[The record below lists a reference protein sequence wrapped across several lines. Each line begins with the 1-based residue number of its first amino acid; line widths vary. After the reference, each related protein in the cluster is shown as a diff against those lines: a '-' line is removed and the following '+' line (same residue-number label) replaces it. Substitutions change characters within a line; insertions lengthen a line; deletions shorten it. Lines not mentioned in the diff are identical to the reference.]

1 MFVLYG
7 GNEFYR
13 VWNKL
18 GGHNFFEE
26 LGLPENYDK
35 IESPYEQVDL
45 LVDALSRTNT
55 LKFSETFT
63 KSQEKIKE
71 NRKIILEH
79 YKKIM
84 TKVVEYISE

>member
-35 IESPYEQVDL
+35 ISSPYEQVDL

-55 LKFSETFT
+55 LNLVKLLQ
-63 KSQEKIKE
+63 KVKKKLKKIE
-71 NRKIILEH
+71 KIILEH